1 MNQRQLSLTLFLA
14 IVAVAAHAE
23 VYRWVDAQGKVQY
36 SDQPPP
42 DVNAKKMTTK
52 PAAPVQ
58 PTATTKSYQEQEQDF
73 RKRRVEQEEQAKK
86 LAESDRQA
94 KVKQDN
100 CIQSRGRLASLQ
112 AGGRFAKINEK
123 GEREYLDD
131 RGTSDAIAEAQ
142 KAVSDWCK

>member
-1 MNQRQLSLTLFLA
+1 MYQRQLLVTLLLTVA
-14 IVAVAAHAE
+14 AVAAHAE

-42 DVNAKKMTTK
+42 DVNAQKVTTK
-52 PAAPVQ
+52 PTGVAQPA
-58 PTATTKSYQEQEQDF
+58 PTAKTYQEQEQDF

-86 LAESDRQA
+86 QAEIDRQT
-94 KVKQDN
+94 KIRQDN

-131 RGTSDAIAEAQ
+131 TGTAAAIAEAQ